1 MMRGEKRSR
10 AASAR
15 ELVAAVLAAF
25 FGVRRH
31 AAHEALQFNPVHL
44 IAVGLMVAALF
55 VVGLVLLV
63 KFIVI
68 RAA

>member
-1 MMRGEKRSR
+1 MSGEKLTK

-15 ELVAAVLAAF
+15 DLVAAVLAAF
-25 FGVRRH
+25 FGVRRR
-31 AAHEALQFNPVHL
+31 AAHEGLRFNPVHL
-44 IAVGLMVAALF
+44 IAVGIMVAALL